1 MEVVY
6 FYEESEKK
14 AVDKLVSEEFFKRLG
29 PEVREAALMGAG
41 RKTGY
46 YLYVKAEN
54 PEKMKEALR
63 LIEESKIPLTKLAGD
78 EEKKVLDAIYQEAE
92 EAASGMGTIFG

>member
-6 FYEESEKK
+6 FYEEKEKK
-14 AVDKLVSEEFFKRLG
+14 LVDNLISEEFFKRLG
-29 PEVREAALMGAG
+29 PGVREAALLGTG
-41 RKTGY
+41 RKSGY

-54 PEKMKEALR
+54 PDKMKEALR
-63 LIEESKIPLTKLAGD
+63 LIEESKIPLAKLEGD
-78 EEKKVLDAIYQEAE
+78 EEKKVLDAIHQEEE